1 LRYRSG
7 VSMLNDMKIG
17 AHTSIAGGLYRAV
30 ERSRFFDGTAMQI
43 FSKNNNRWNAP
54 PLSDEVLAA
63 WHGAAGAFPLDSIAI
78 HDSYL
83 INLCSP
89 DQITFARSLEA
100 FIDEHRRAAQLGIRL
115 LNFHPGAA
123 VGRDRGSA
131 LEIVAER
138 INMAHEATKD
148 LRTIS
153 VIETTAGQGSTLGY
167 RFEEIADII
176 SRVEDGSRVA
186 VCIDTCHIF
195 AAGYDIRT
203 ERGYDE
209 TMAEFDGMI
218 GIEKLLLM
226 HLNDS
231 KAEFGSRV
239 DRHEH
244 IGKGRIGETAFR
256 MVMSDSRLAMIPK
269 VIETPGGKDLREDME
284 NIALLRSFIPDN
296 LKSECEAAGSVAADR

>member
-1 LRYRSG
+1 
-7 VSMLNDMKIG
+7 MLNDMKIG
-17 AHTSIAGGLYRAV
+17 AHTSVAGGLHLAV
-30 ERSRFFDGTAMQI
+30 GRSRLFNGTAMQI
-43 FSKNNNRWNAP
+43 FSKNNSRWTAP
-54 PLSDEVLAA
+54 PLSDEAVAA
-63 WHGAAGAFPLDSIAI
+63 WHDAAGAFPLDSVAI

-89 DQITFARSLEA
+89 DPVTFARSLDA

-131 LEIVAER
+131 VEIVAAR

-148 LRTIS
+148 LDTIS

-167 RFEEIADII
+167 RFDEIAAIIGDID
-176 SRVEDGSRVA
+176 DGNRVA

-209 TMAEFDGMI
+209 AMEEFDGMI
-218 GIEKLLLM
+218 GIEKLALM

-244 IGKGRIGETAFR
+244 IGRGRIGETAFR
-256 MVMSDSRLAMIPK
+256 MVMSDGRLAMIPK
-269 VIETPGGKDLREDME
+269 VIETPKGKDLREDVE
-284 NIALLRSFIPDN
+284 NIALLRSFIPDG
-296 LKSECEAAGSVAADR
+296 LTSECEAGATATIDQ

>member
-1 LRYRSG
+1 
-7 VSMLNDMKIG
+7 MKIG

-30 ERSRFFDGTAMQI
+30 ERSRLFDGTAMQI

-54 PLSDEVLAA
+54 PLSEEAIAA

-83 INLCSP
+83 INLCST

-123 VGRDRGSA
+123 VGRERGSA
-131 LEIVAER
+131 LKIVAER

-176 SRVEDGSRVA
+176 SRVDDGGRVA

-209 TMAEFDGMI
+209 AMEEFDGMI
-218 GIEKLLLM
+218 GIGKLALM

-231 KAEFGSRV
+231 KAELGSRV

-269 VIETPGGKDLREDME
+269 VIETPKGEDLRGDVE
-284 NIALLRSFIPDN
+284 NIALLRSFIPDD
-296 LKSECEAAGSVAADR
+296 LKSGCLGTVETSPDNIAADRC